1 MEGSFAC
8 PECGTSVELAGL
20 APGRQVRCRFCHRLL
35 EVPYLPRAGDN
46 QWKRRRFRRPKWIV
60 WAWAVLGIAGA
71 IILCAGTLVVL
82 KRHHHSSQERS
93 IHQLLESSR
102 RHESAGRLTEAL
114 LDLDAAL
121 EIACKAEAPV
131 VAPVEEHRHRRGD
144 LAKRDA
150 RSVLDRL
157 NHAGSSPF
165 PLGDWLN
172 LLTRADKDPDLKGM
186 APEIRAQFQSG
197 LERAIAAELGSARK
211 LMEAGQIIAAL
222 GACDHSAALITHLAP
237 SASDRV
243 RRDAENLVS
252 QLVIRHGVSIELPE
266 GEFTFGSQSA
276 YVKEFLPIL
285 VHGLEA
291 KGYLPYRES
300 SRWKA
305 MWDRAEYRVH
315 LRIVE
320 QLEGNYL
327 SSANRLTRIVA
338 HLTLSSRGQVRWQ
351 TSPTARSTVPLPK
364 LSALLAGRVAASDRP
379 SEEFERMLYADARG
393 HIDEKVGF
401 ALSNMPPC
409 PLEARPQ

>member
-20 APGRQVRCRFCHRLL
+20 APGRQVRCPFCHRLL
-35 EVPYLPRAGDN
+35 EVPYLPRAGDDH
-46 QWKRRRFRRPKWIV
+46 WKRRRFRRPTWVV

-71 IILCAGTLVVL
+71 IILSAGALVVL
-82 KRHHHSSQERS
+82 KRHRHSSLERS

-121 EIACKAEAPV
+121 EMACKADAPV
-131 VAPVEEHRHRRGD
+131 VGSVGEHRHRRED

-150 RSVLDRL
+150 RSVVDRL
-157 NHAGSSPF
+157 NHAASRPF

-186 APEIRAQFQSG
+186 VPEIRDQFQSS
-197 LERAIAAELGSARK
+197 LERSIVAELASARK
-211 LMEAGQIIAAL
+211 LMEAGQIVAAL
-222 GACDHSAALITHLAP
+222 GACDQSATLIKHLTP
-237 SASDRV
+237 SASARL
-243 RRDAENLVS
+243 RRDAEDLVS
-252 QLVIRHGVSIELPE
+252 QLVIWHGVSIELPE

-285 VHGLEA
+285 VQALEA

-300 SRWKA
+300 SPWKA
-305 MWDRAEYRVH
+305 LWDRAQYRVH
-315 LRIVE
+315 LRVVE
-320 QLEGNYL
+320 QLEGDYL

-338 HLTLSSRGQVRWQ
+338 HLTLSSRGQVKWQ

-364 LSALLAGRVAASDRP
+364 LSALLAGRVASSDHR

-409 PLEARPQ
+409 PSEAGPH

>member
-35 EVPYLPRAGDN
+35 EVPYLPRAVDDH
-46 QWKRRRFRRPKWIV
+46 WKRRRFRKPGWVV
-60 WAWAVLGIAGA
+60 WSWAVLGIASA
-71 IILCAGTLVVL
+71 IILGAGSLVVL
-82 KRHHHSSQERS
+82 KRHRHSSQERS

-114 LDLDAAL
+114 LELDAAL
-121 EIACKAEAPV
+121 ELACKADAPV
-131 VAPVEEHRHRRGD
+131 VGLVDEDRHRRGD

-150 RSVLDRL
+150 QSIADRL
-157 NHAGSSPF
+157 NRAGSSPF
-165 PLGDWLN
+165 PLGEWLN

-186 APEIRAQFQSG
+186 VPEIRDQFQAS
-197 LERAIAAELGSARK
+197 LERSIAAQLASARK
-211 LMEAGQIIAAL
+211 LMEAGRIVAAL
-222 GACDHSAALITHLAP
+222 GACDQSATLIKHLAP
-237 SASDRV
+237 TASARA
-243 RRDAENLVS
+243 RRDAEDFIS
-252 QLVIRHGVSIELPE
+252 QLVIRHGVSIELPD

-300 SRWKA
+300 SPWKA
-305 MWDRAEYRVH
+305 MWDRAQYRVH
-315 LRIVE
+315 LRVVE

-338 HLTLSSRGQVRWQ
+338 QLTLTSRGQVKWQ
-351 TSPTARSTVPLPK
+351 TSPTARSTIPLPK
-364 LSALLAGRVAASDRP
+364 LSAMLAGRVAASDHR

-393 HIDEKVGF
+393 HIDEKFGF
-401 ALSNMPPC
+401 ALSNMPAC
-409 PLEARPQ
+409 P

>member
-1 MEGSFAC
+1 MVRASSSPASRQAARFGARFATDCSRSLIFRDLLNGAGSVADFDD
-8 PECGTSVELAGL
+8 PRGWSG
-20 APGRQVRCRFCHRLL
+20 PGPFWGSPARSSSAQ
-35 EVPYLPRAGDN
+35 G
-46 QWKRRRFRRPKWIV
+46 
-60 WAWAVLGIAGA
+60 AV
-71 IILCAGTLVVL
+71 VVL

-93 IHQLLESSR
+93 IHQLLDSSR

-121 EIACKAEAPV
+121 ELAGKADAPDLG
-131 VAPVEEHRHRRGD
+131 PMDEHRRRRED

-150 RSVLDRL
+150 RSVMDQLS
-157 NHAGSSPF
+157 HAASSPF

-172 LLTRADKDPDLKGM
+172 LLARADKDPDLKGM
-186 APEIRAQFQSG
+186 VSEIRDQFQAD
-197 LERAIAAELGSARK
+197 LERAIAAELASARK
-211 LMEAGQIIAAL
+211 LMETGRVVAAI
-222 GACDHSAALITHLAP
+222 GACDESATLIKHLAP
-237 SASDRV
+237 AASARV
-243 RRDAENLVS
+243 RRESEDFVS
-252 QLVIRHGVSIELPE
+252 ELINRHGVSIELPE

-276 YVKEFLPIL
+276 YVKEFVPIL

-300 SRWKA
+300 SPWKA
-305 MWDRAEYRVH
+305 MWDQAQYRVH
-315 LRIVE
+315 LRVVE

-338 HLTLSSRGQVRWQ
+338 HLTLSSRGEVKWQ

-364 LSALLAGRVAASDRP
+364 LAALLAGRVASSDHR

-393 HIDEKVGF
+393 HIDEKVGY

-409 PLEARPQ
+409 P

>member
-20 APGRQVRCRFCHRLL
+20 APGRQVRCPFCHRLL
-35 EVPYLPRAGDN
+35 EVPYLPRTGDDH
-46 QWKRRRFRRPKWIV
+46 WKRRRFRRPPWVV
-60 WAWAVLGIAGA
+60 WSWAVLGIAGA
-71 IILCAGTLVVL
+71 IILCAGAVVVL

-121 EIACKAEAPV
+121 ELAGKADAAAV
-131 VAPVEEHRHRRGD
+131 GIVDQHRHRRED
-144 LAKRDA
+144 LARRDA
-150 RSVLDRL
+150 RSVMDRL

-186 APEIRAQFQSG
+186 APEIRDQFQAS
-197 LERAIAAELGSARK
+197 LERSIAAELASARN
-211 LMEAGQIIAAL
+211 LMEAGQIVEAI
-222 GACDHSAALITHLAP
+222 GACDQSATLIKHLAP
-237 SASDRV
+237 AASARV
-243 RRDAENLVS
+243 RRDAEDFVS

-276 YVKEFLPIL
+276 YVKEFVPIL

-300 SRWKA
+300 SPWKA
-305 MWDRAEYRVH
+305 MWDRAQYRVH
-315 LRIVE
+315 LRVVE

-338 HLTLSSRGQVRWQ
+338 HLTLSSRGEVKWQ

-364 LSALLAGRVAASDRP
+364 LSALLAGRVASSDHR

-409 PLEARPQ
+409 P